1 MGASDQP
8 GPSIHATALIAP
20 GAGVYGRVTIEERV
34 FILFGTVIRAE
45 FDEIRIG
52 AETNIQDNSV
62 LHCDEGLPCLLGR
75 RVTVGHSAV
84 VHGAKVGDNCL
95 VGIGSIML
103 NGSSLGEGAWL
114 ASGSVLTEGK
124 EIPPWTLAVG
134 TPARP
139 IRELTEEEVARAHN
153 GVDHWLALLEHYRE
167 RFGTA
172 PT

>member
-1 MGASDQP
+1 M
-8 GPSIHATALIAP
+8 H
-20 GAGVYGRVTIEERV
+20 GRVTVAERV

-84 VHGAKVGDNCL
+84 VHGANVGDNCL
-95 VGIGSIML
+95 VGIGAIML

-134 TPARP
+134 IPARP
-139 IRELTEEEVARAHN
+139 IRELTEQEVARARD
-153 GVDHWLALLEHYRE
+153 GVDHYLDLLGHYRE
-167 RFGTA
+167 TFGTA
-172 PT
+172 SS